1 MSNAGL
7 YIICYV
13 VVMVFAAFTDRHD
26 IASIAWF
33 YGLVL
38 FGLVKLASNHGFWIV
53 LLLLV
58 AGFIISVLYGNC
70 VFREEERL
78 RAEKRRKKE
87 SDYFRQ
93 FK

>member
-7 YIICYV
+7 YIICFF
-13 VVMVFAAFTDRHD
+13 VVMIFAAFTERHD

-38 FGLVKLASNHGFWIV
+38 FGLVKLASNHGIWIV
-53 LLLLV
+53 LVLLV
-58 AGFIISVLYGNC
+58 AGFILAELNNNRLY
-70 VFREEERL
+70 REEERQK
-78 RAEKRRKKE
+78 ADRRKQKE
-87 SDYFRQ
+87 ADYFRQ